1 MKPVKLTLLIAVSLA
16 ALAVLAAGRL
26 TVAGFQRLSAGYPH
40 SVQVIS
46 QRVNLR
52 SAKQGRIGKTNVYQ
66 TDDALPA
73 VASWYEAQYQVA
85 PIPGT
90 GSRKPDEC
98 VLLTGTKRSV
108 IGQTTAVTL
117 CPLAHGTQVYFN
129 QTLFLR

>member
-16 ALAVLAAGRL
+16 ALAAGRL

-52 SAKQGRIGKTNVYQ
+52 SAKQGRIGQANVYQ
-66 TDDALPA
+66 TDEALPA
-73 VASWYEAQYQVA
+73 VASWYEARYQVK

-90 GSRKPDEC
+90 HRPGDC

-117 CPLAHGTQVYFN
+117 CPLAHGTQVFFN